1 MSNKSLTHFFVAP
14 AFRHLTP
21 ADLMK
26 KARDYMITA
35 LQELSQFTVMVQ
47 TYQVDKELRS
57 VMKEDAH
64 RAIGDE
70 ARERGGGA
78 IFATAASIGVLDT
91 RVLIQIR
98 SKGSGL

>member
-1 MSNKSLTHFFVAP
+1 MNNKSLTHFFVSP
-14 AFRHLTP
+14 AFRHSTP
-21 ADLMK
+21 AALMS
-26 KARDYMITA
+26 AALDYR
-35 LQELSQFTVMVQ
+35 LDVFGELAQFTGTVR
-47 TYQVDKELRS
+47 TYNVDKELRS

-70 ARERGGGA
+70 ARERGWSNIRDCGEYRRP
-78 IFATAASIGVLDT
+78 DT